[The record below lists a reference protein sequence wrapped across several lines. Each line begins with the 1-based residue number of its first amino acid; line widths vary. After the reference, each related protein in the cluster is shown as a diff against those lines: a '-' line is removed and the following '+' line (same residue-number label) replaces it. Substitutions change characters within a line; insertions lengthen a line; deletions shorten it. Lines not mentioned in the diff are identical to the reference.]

1 MELTPQRIRALMR
14 RAEVE
19 AAEEAAASATG
30 YDALVKRAVAA
41 SAAAEASAILASP
54 PKTQKHRFIGASHG
68 WIDEA
73 ERKKAAARRASEA
86 LDFGEA
92 LRGGGRRSSGALEK
106 AAGVAAEAAARSAAR
121 EKEDEARQ
129 LRRELEKSTKEADAL
144 AEKIWQLQEEKLFA
158 AKEAGSE
165 PGSAVSSTMSARVRR
180 MCEDIDSGRD
190 LDTDIDGLLAV
201 ATEKMN
207 GTYVG
212 GPLDPDRDSKEVES

>member
-1 MELTPQRIRALMR
+1 MQPAVPVPAGALETLPPQPGAWTAPSTRAAVELTPQRIRALMR

-92 LRGGGRRSSGALEK
+92 LRGGGRRGSGAH
-106 AAGVAAEAAARSAAR
+106 ARRS
-121 EKEDEARQ
+121 D
-129 LRRELEKSTKEADAL
+129 
-144 AEKIWQLQEEKLFA
+144 
-158 AKEAGSE
+158 
-165 PGSAVSSTMSARVRR
+165 
-180 MCEDIDSGRD
+180 
-190 LDTDIDGLLAV
+190 
-201 ATEKMN
+201 
-207 GTYVG
+207 
-212 GPLDPDRDSKEVES
+212 